1 MKQVQAG
8 DTVKISYIGKLDNGQ
23 VFANATADEPMTVT
37 IGNHELPPTLE
48 AALVGMSIGEE
59 KKVKLEPDEGYGPR
73 LKDLTQVLDRSV
85 FGDKFEPKVGLLL
98 TLKANHENSEVPV
111 PATVVEV
118 KGDQITVDYNHPLAG
133 HNLTYTVR
141 VEEIVTSN

>member
-141 VEEIVTSN
+141 VEEIVTSS